1 MVVSIDVKGVDDH
14 QDSFTVYILLVN
26 IERDGQ
32 APPLSWELKRR
43 YRELAAFKDK
53 IKQHLPPGAQFPGKT
68 VGKASRDVV
77 ARRVRA
83 LATFFATLFSAPLPM
98 TVQREIFELL
108 DVRKQAGRT
117 SEIYWRALKR
127 MGQALPSASVLLQAE
142 KWRREQAEAAHAIA
156 QERAQAS
163 PQAMSPG
170 GKAAHAAP
178 ATAPTATAQ
187 SPVASSPGMP
197 YTPTTTALV
206 DVSGHDLEHRMRQV
220 WARLRAYAECP
231 SFLTGGAS
239 HSLVSTMP
247 NNNFCPLRCH
257 LGPAGDVDGVAGTA
271 HLARSAAF
279 HGLRLRFRARGRK
292 VRRPRLACLPACLPA
307 RPPARLRPPALPHPV
322 PHPSAC
328 SRPVLPPRSRTL
340 RSISVISSWSFPVMI
355 VNLLS
360 AGTMDALETHA

>member
-1 MVVSIDVKGVDDH
+1 MSVSIAVKGVDDH
-14 QDSFTVYILLVN
+14 QDSYTVYVLQVT

-77 ARRVRA
+77 ARRVRS

-163 PQAMSPG
+163 LQAVSPG

-197 YTPTTTALV
+197 CTPTTAALV

-220 WARLRAYAECP
+220 RARLRAHAE
-231 SFLTGGAS
+231 SRFLTGGGGSFS
-239 HSLVSTMP
+239 HSLVSIMP
-247 NNNFCPLRCH
+247 NYNFCPLRCRP
-257 LGPAGDVDGVAGTA
+257 GPAGDVDGVAGTA
-271 HLARSAAF
+271 HLTRSAAF

-292 VRRPRLACLPACLPA
+292 VRRLACPPARLPACLPSCL
-307 RPPARLRPPALPHPV
+307 PLKGRLIDFHQP
-322 PHPSAC
+322 
-328 SRPVLPPRSRTL
+328 
-340 RSISVISSWSFPVMI
+340 
-355 VNLLS
+355 
-360 AGTMDALETHA
+360 